1 MVWGPNPSGVFTIK
15 SAYQVQIQENPS
27 HPQNKLLKEMWKLNI
42 PPKDHPEY
50 VQHLFAECF
59 LARNVWGCSSTFSSL
74 HAPNHDFIGWLSQL
88 PCNAQYQEFDHLSKA
103 ILICW
108 QIWEARNNLIFHGTQ
123 PHPTRCVHA
132 AAVVGLDY
140 WQQNHIVKP
149 KASSPMAI
157 KWHAPCC
164 ANKICE
170 TTINVAE
177 CLMLRDG
184 LALALHRG
192 WCKIIVQG
200 DSKLIIDSVLKKVSI
215 PWSVQQ
221 IV

>member
-15 SAYQVQIQENPS
+15 SAYQ
-27 HPQNKLLKEMWKLNI
+27 
-42 PPKDHPEY
+42 
-50 VQHLFAECF
+50 
-59 LARNVWGCSSTFSSL
+59 
-74 HAPNHDFIGWLSQL
+74 L
-88 PCNAQYQEFDHLSKA
+88 PCNAQSQEFDHLSKA

-108 QIWEARNNLIFHGTQ
+108 QIWEARNNLIFHSTQ

-157 KWHAPCC
+157 KWHAPCW
-164 ANKICE
+164 
-170 TTINVAE
+170 
-177 CLMLRDG
+177 DG
-184 LALALHRG
+184 LALALNR
-192 WCKIIVQG
+192 WWRKIIVEG

-215 PWSVQQ
+215 PWSIQQ
-221 IV
+221 IVQDIWRMSSLGDSTRFQHVLGRQFHCRFCS